1 MDRKTMQTR
10 TMQGLFLAK
19 RSKDNE
25 PVIEGRFIS
34 FTGEY
39 RIAPWAT
46 ERIDPELE
54 IEGDD
59 IRALVDHETRLVLGR
74 TTAGTCAI
82 EKREDGVWGTILI
95 NPNDQDA
102 MNLYARVERGDV
114 SQCSFGCYI
123 TREET
128 EFLENGDIEYIIKA
142 INLLEIS
149 VVTFP
154 AYEDTGVEA
163 RANHALD
170 LRRKQIEAWK
180 DVQRHRL
187 NKQPERTE

>member
-1 MDRKTMQTR
+1 MDRKELQTR
-10 TMQGLFLAK
+10 TVPAEFRAMK
-19 RSKDNE
+19 RADDAA
-25 PVIEGRFIS
+25 PIIEGRFIS
-34 FTGEY
+34 FTGSY
-39 RIAPWAT
+39 QIAPWAT
-46 ERIDPELE
+46 ERISPDVE
-54 IEGDD
+54 IEGED

-74 TTAGTCAI
+74 TTAGTLKI
-82 EKREDGVWGTILI
+82 DRKDDGIYGTIEI

-128 EFLENGDIEYIIKA
+128 EFLEDGNVEYTITGIE
-142 INLLEIS
+142 LLEVS

-154 AYEDTGVEA
+154 AYEDTGVSA
-163 RANHALD
+163 RATEAKD
-170 LRRKQIEAWK
+170 LMKRQIEAWK

-187 NKQPERTE
+187 KKPERN

>member
-1 MDRKTMQTR
+1 MDRKALQTR
-10 TMQGLFLAK
+10 TALTEFRAMK
-19 RSKDNE
+19 RDE
-25 PVIEGRFIS
+25 DAAPIIEGRFIS
-34 FTGEY
+34 FTGSY
-39 RIAPWAT
+39 QIFSWAS
-46 ERIDPELE
+46 EKISPDVE

-74 TTAGTCAI
+74 TTAGTLKI
-82 EKREDGVWGTILI
+82 ERKDDGIYGTIEI

-128 EFLENGDIEYIIKA
+128 EFLEDGNVEYTITGIE
-142 INLLEIS
+142 LLEVS

-154 AYEDTGVEA
+154 AYEDTGVSA
-163 RANHALD
+163 RAAEAKD
-170 LRRKQIEAWK
+170 LMKRQIEAWK

-187 NKQPERTE
+187 EKPERN